1 MYARKKMLKMKAL
14 IGLFFFLTFQINAQP
29 PQISTNNAPLNG
41 TFNQHIEVNMDSL
54 QIREE
59 INPSDDANE
68 KLEIRNLEKDVND
81 YKTIRTKTKSNAYA
95 RSPSEGAQQLLDK
108 NVQEIQSIAPE
119 SIEAEILYYDAGNY
133 NADRASA
140 LQSSLEKDAE
150 NEEALTLWVA
160 NSLVLGDTIQ
170 AFATLKKME
179 ALNYIPRD
187 VLCYAKDLYASVP
200 KNAILITHGKWD
212 TYGFVYEQM
221 YGSENQQS
229 LNVSLDLLQS
239 PQYRKLLTRKGLM
252 LPEGKRIDVEYFKA
266 LCEINDERQFAFS
279 MTIPKEYLVS
289 FAKQMIPNGLVFLYP
304 SSDEVDQVVAN
315 NEAYLDSF
323 LFMDCGQMENNSLV
337 GLNANYLPMLML
349 LEQQYENDK
358 GSNVKLSQVQ
368 KHREKLKRR
377 IDKSPK

>member
-1 MYARKKMLKMKAL
+1 MKAL

-81 YKTIRTKTKSNAYA
+81 YKTIRTKTRSNAYA

-187 VLCYAKDLYASVP
+187 VLCYAKDLFASVP

-239 PQYRKLLTRKGLM
+239 PQYRKLLKRKGLM

>member
-1 MYARKKMLKMKAL
+1 MKAL

-239 PQYRKLLTRKGLM
+239 PQYRKLLKRKGLM

-304 SSDEVDQVVAN
+304 SSGEVDQVVAN

-358 GSNVKLSQVQ
+358 GSNVKLTQVQ